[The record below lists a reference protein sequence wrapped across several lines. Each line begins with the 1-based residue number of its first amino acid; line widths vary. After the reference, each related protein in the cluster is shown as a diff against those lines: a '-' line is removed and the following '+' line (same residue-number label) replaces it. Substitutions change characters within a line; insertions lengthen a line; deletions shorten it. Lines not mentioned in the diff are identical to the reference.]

1 MAEYQGKTRSGK
13 TIKNY
18 RKRADF
24 ILVGQPTGVKVPSEH
39 ISDLEKALK
48 VLKRQQKDQGVF
60 DEVRAKRYYD
70 KPSAKRYRLKNEAM
84 RNNAKQLIKQR
95 QLDKLHVSWTA
106 IIDGKAK

>member
-39 ISDLEKALK
+39 PGDLEKALK
-48 VLKRQQKDQGVF
+48 VFKRQQKDQGIF
-60 DEVRAKRYYD
+60 DELRERRYYD
-70 KPSAKRYRLKNEAM
+70 KPSAKRYRLTNEA
-84 RNNAKQLIKQR
+84 RRHNAKQVEKQKVADKR
-95 QLDKLHVSWTA
+95 NTTWTVILDGQA
-106 IIDGKAK
+106 Q